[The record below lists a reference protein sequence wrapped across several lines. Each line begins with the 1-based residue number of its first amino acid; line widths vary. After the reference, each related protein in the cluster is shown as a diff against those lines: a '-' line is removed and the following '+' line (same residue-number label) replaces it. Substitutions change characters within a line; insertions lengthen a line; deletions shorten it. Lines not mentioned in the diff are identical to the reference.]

1 MFESKGKSDGQ
12 LNSTLRAKD
21 DRALSGSARR
31 TFLVGSCAALAG
43 LAFWRFAKNDSVP
56 VEAAPTGP
64 PKNVSIVEFTDSG
77 ERKGVVT
84 VPMIQKT
91 DAEWKKQ
98 LSPASYEITRDAGT
112 ERPFTGELLNEH
124 GKGVFR
130 CICCDTALYS
140 SDTKFE
146 SGTGW
151 PSFWQPIA
159 KENVHE
165 ITDSSLGMERT
176 AVSCR
181 RCEAHLGH
189 VFDDG
194 PKPTGLRY
202 CMNSVAL
209 RFAKAS

>member
-1 MFESKGKSDGQ
+1 MFESDGRSQ
-12 LNSTLRAKD
+12 GRRA
-21 DRALSGSARR
+21 
-31 TFLVGSCAALAG
+31 FLVASCAALGG
-43 LAFWRFAKNDSVP
+43 LAWWRYAKSDAVP
-56 VEAAPTGP
+56 VEAAPAEI
-64 PKNVSIVEFTDSG
+64 PKQVTIVEFTDSG

-84 VPMIQKT
+84 VPTIVKSE
-91 DAEWKKQ
+91 AEWKKQ
-98 LSPASYEITRDAGT
+98 LSPLSFEVTRNAAT

-140 SDTKFE
+140 SETKFE

-151 PSFWQPIA
+151 PSFWAPIA
-159 KENVHE
+159 KENIVQLA
-165 ITDSSLGMERT
+165 DSSFGMDRT
-176 AVSCR
+176 AISCR
-181 RCEAHLGH
+181 RCESHLGH

-202 CMNSVAL
+202 CMNSVSL